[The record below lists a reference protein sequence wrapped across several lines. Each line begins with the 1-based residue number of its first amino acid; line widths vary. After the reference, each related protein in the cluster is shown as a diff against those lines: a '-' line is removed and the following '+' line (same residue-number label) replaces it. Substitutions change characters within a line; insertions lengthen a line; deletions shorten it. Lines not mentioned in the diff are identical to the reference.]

1 MEMDINMNIDM
12 DMDMDMGMVMDMGI
26 HYYWT
31 SKLDQYFTLSLARS
45 GMVGK
50 RTRTT
55 DGF

>member
-1 MEMDINMNIDM
+1 MEMGINMNIDM
-12 DMDMDMGMVMDMGI
+12 DMDIDMGMEMDMGI

-31 SKLDQYFTLSLARS
+31 SKLDQFFTLSLARS
-45 GMVGK
+45 GLVGK